1 MWWGGLGEERR
12 RSPPV
17 RTSKLLEWHEVLIQQ
32 TVNGVTRG
40 AVFALIALG
49 YTMVYGI
56 IGLINFAHGDVFMLG
71 LFISLSYLTLLGMAT
86 TLHGWQLVTVLP
98 LVFLATMLTTGT
110 INVVIDRVAY
120 RPLRHAF
127 RLAPLITAIG
137 VSFMLENLVLIWK
150 GPAPIAY
157 PDVFPSV
164 DILREW
170 LGMDSLLFITTK
182 DVLVLGATIP
192 LMVALQY
199 FVTRTRWGK
208 AMRATAQDKET
219 ALAMGIDVEKTIIL
233 TFFIGGALAG
243 AAGLIQGLYYN
254 IGMWW
259 MGYQAGLRAFTA
271 AVLGGIG
278 SMPGTALGA
287 YPFLDRW
294 LQAQTVHAV
303 TDAMIYVLLALGLNI
318 VVGYAGLLDLGYAAF
333 FAIGAYTMGLLNS
346 PVLGSPLYGHAWS
359 FWVVIWIAA
368 LVSAGL
374 GVVIGAPTLRVRGD
388 YLAIITLAFGEIIP
402 VAIRNLGDITIDIGG
417 WRPVERL
424 NLTGGE
430 NGVNPVGR
438 PHLPGV
444 NFDTDFI
451 PWYFLIL
458 VIGAVSL
465 WAMSRMRDS
474 RLGRAWMAIREDET
488 AADCTGVNPVKTK
501 LLAFAL
507 GASFAGFAGSFYAA
521 KLQAITPGAFEF
533 NVSIMLLCMVVL
545 GGMGSL
551 KGVILGGMLITLFDR
566 ILLAQM
572 SFLVRWIGRSLGV
585 ATLASVDLTLWRWF
599 FFGLGLVVIML
610 IRPEGLAGRRV
621 RPPAADV
628 DEREEALALVTAPPR
643 PRADAL
649 PGWLREATAAR
660 AAAAPVLEV
669 RGLTRRF
676 GGLIAV
682 SEVDL
687 VTGLLR
693 PDRGEI
699 LVAGKSL
706 VGLRPHAIVG
716 RGIARTFQSIRL
728 FQNMTVLDNVLV
740 GEHCRLRASVAGA
753 VFRPPAVTV
762 EESRARARAKE
773 MLAFV
778 GLADK
783 DGELAKN
790 LAYGDQ
796 RRLEIA
802 RALAT
807 EPALLLLDEPTAGMN
822 PRETDTLTEL
832 IGLLR
837 NEIGLAVLL
846 IEHHMEVVM
855 AISDR
860 ITVLDYGT
868 RIAEGTPGEI
878 RRDTKVIEAYL
889 GKGYEQ
895 ELVSG

>member
-1 MWWGGLGEERR
+1 VSDPGR
-12 RSPPV
+12 
-17 RTSKLLEWHEVLIQQ
+17 I
-32 TVNGVTRG
+32 
-40 AVFALIALG
+40 
-49 YTMVYGI
+49 
-56 IGLINFAHGDVFMLG
+56 
-71 LFISLSYLTLLGMAT
+71 
-86 TLHGWQLVTVLP
+86 
-98 LVFLATMLTTGT
+98 
-110 INVVIDRVAY
+110 
-120 RPLRHAF
+120 RPL
-127 RLAPLITAIG
+127 
-137 VSFMLENLVLIWK
+137 
-150 GPAPIAY
+150 PAA
-157 PDVFPSV
+157 
-164 DILREW
+164 
-170 LGMDSLLFITTK
+170 LL
-182 DVLVLGATIP
+182 L
-192 LMVALQY
+192 
-199 FVTRTRWGK
+199 
-208 AMRATAQDKET
+208 T
-219 ALAMGIDVEKTIIL
+219 ALV
-233 TFFIGGALAG
+233 
-243 AAGLIQGLYYN
+243 
-254 IGMWW
+254 
-259 MGYQAGLRAFTA
+259 
-271 AVLGGIG
+271 
-278 SMPGTALGA
+278 A

-346 PVLGSPLYGHAWS
+346 PVLGSPLYGRAWS
-359 FWVVIWIAA
+359 FWVIIWIAA
-368 LVSAGL
+368 LVSAAL
-374 GVVIGAPTLRVRGD
+374 GVVIGFPTLRVRGD

-438 PHLPGV
+438 PYLPGV

-458 VIGAVSL
+458 VIGAGSL
-465 WAMSRMRDS
+465 WAMNRMRDS

-488 AADCTGVNPVKTK
+488 AADCTGVNPIKTK
-501 LLAFAL
+501 LLAFGL
-507 GASFAGFAGSFYAA
+507 GASFSGFAGSFYAA

-533 NVSIMLLCMVVL
+533 NVSIMLLCMIVL

-566 ILLAQM
+566 ILLAQLT
-572 SFLVRWIGRSLGV
+572 SLVRWIGRSLGV
-585 ATLASVDLTLWRWF
+585 AILASVDLTLWRWF
-599 FFGLGLVVIML
+599 FFGLGLVTIML

-643 PRADAL
+643 PRAEAL
-649 PGWLREATAAR
+649 PGWLREAS
-660 AAAAPVLEV
+660 AAPAGRPTTRPVLDV

-676 GGLIAV
+676 GGLVAV
-682 SEVDL
+682 SEVDLVIPTRGIVGLIGPNGAGKTTFFNL

-693 PDRGEI
+693 PDQGEI
-699 LVAGKSL
+699 LLEGASL

-740 GEHCRLRASVAGA
+740 GEHCRLHASVAGA
-753 VFRPPAVTV
+753 VFRPPAVV
-762 EESRARARAKE
+762 AEEARARARARE

-778 GLADK
+778 GLDDK
-783 DGELAKN
+783 HGELAKN
-790 LAYGDQ
+790 LAYGNQ

-807 EPALLLLDEPTAGMN
+807 EPTLLLLDEPTAGMN

-837 NEIGLAVLL
+837 EELGLAVLL

-868 RIAEGTPGEI
+868 RIAEGAPAEI
-878 RRDTKVIEAYL
+878 RRNAKVIEAYL

>member
-1 MWWGGLGEERR
+1 
-12 RSPPV
+12 
-17 RTSKLLEWHEVLIQQ
+17 
-32 TVNGVTRG
+32 VTDSRLRQFP
-40 AVFALIALG
+40 AAL
-49 YTMVYGI
+49 
-56 IGLINFAHGDVFMLG
+56 
-71 LFISLSYLTLLGMAT
+71 
-86 TLHGWQLVTVLP
+86 LVT
-98 LVFLATMLTTGT
+98 G
-110 INVVIDRVAY
+110 
-120 RPLRHAF
+120 
-127 RLAPLITAIG
+127 
-137 VSFMLENLVLIWK
+137 
-150 GPAPIAY
+150 
-157 PDVFPSV
+157 
-164 DILREW
+164 
-170 LGMDSLLFITTK
+170 
-182 DVLVLGATIP
+182 
-192 LMVALQY
+192 LMV
-199 FVTRTRWGK
+199 
-208 AMRATAQDKET
+208 
-219 ALAMGIDVEKTIIL
+219 
-233 TFFIGGALAG
+233 
-243 AAGLIQGLYYN
+243 
-254 IGMWW
+254 
-259 MGYQAGLRAFTA
+259 
-271 AVLGGIG
+271 
-278 SMPGTALGA
+278 
-287 YPFLDRW
+287 YPFLDHW

-368 LVSAGL
+368 LVSAGM

-402 VAIRNLGDITIDIGG
+402 VAIRNLGDITIDVGG

-438 PHLPGV
+438 PYLPGV
-444 NFDTDFI
+444 DFDTQFI

-458 VIGAVSL
+458 IIGASSL
-465 WAMSRMRDS
+465 WAMNRMRDS

-507 GASFAGFAGSFYAA
+507 GASFSGFAGSFYAA

-566 ILLAQM
+566 ILLAQLT
-572 SFLVRWIGRSLGV
+572 FLVRWIGRSLGV
-585 ATLASVDLTLWRWF
+585 GTLASVDLTLWRWF
-599 FFGLGLVVIML
+599 FFGLGLVIIML
-610 IRPEGLAGRRV
+610 VKPEGLAGRRV
-621 RPPAADV
+621 RPPDADV
-628 DEREEALALVTAPPR
+628 DEREEARALVAAPPR
-643 PRADAL
+643 PQADAI
-649 PGWLREATAAR
+649 PSWLRESGAPRVSSAT
-660 AAAAPVLEV
+660 PVLDV
-669 RGLTRRF
+669 RGLTRHF
-676 GGLIAV
+676 GGLVAV
-682 SEVDL
+682 SEVDLVIPPAGIVGLIGPNGAGKTTFFNL

-693 PDRGEI
+693 PDHGEI
-699 LVAGKSL
+699 RLNGESL

-740 GEHCRLRASVAGA
+740 GEHCRLHSSVAGA
-753 VFRPPAVTV
+753 VFRPPTV
-762 EESRARARAKE
+762 VAEEARARGRARD
-773 MLAFV
+773 LLGFV
-778 GLADK
+778 SLGDK
-783 DGELAKN
+783 KGELAKN

-807 EPALLLLDEPTAGMN
+807 EPKLLLLDEPTAGMN
-822 PRETDTLTEL
+822 PRETDALTEL

-837 NEIGLAVLL
+837 RELELAVLL

-868 RIAEGTPGEI
+868 RIAEGTPTEI
-878 RRDTKVIEAYL
+878 RQNAKVIEAYL

-895 ELVSG
+895 ELVIG

>member
-1 MWWGGLGEERR
+1 MTDAGRV
-12 RSPPV
+12 RSLP
-17 RTSKLLEWHEVLIQQ
+17 
-32 TVNGVTRG
+32 
-40 AVFALIALG
+40 AAL
-49 YTMVYGI
+49 
-56 IGLINFAHGDVFMLG
+56 
-71 LFISLSYLTLLGMAT
+71 
-86 TLHGWQLVTVLP
+86 LVTA
-98 LVFLATMLTTGT
+98 LV
-110 INVVIDRVAY
+110 
-120 RPLRHAF
+120 
-127 RLAPLITAIG
+127 
-137 VSFMLENLVLIWK
+137 
-150 GPAPIAY
+150 
-157 PDVFPSV
+157 
-164 DILREW
+164 
-170 LGMDSLLFITTK
+170 
-182 DVLVLGATIP
+182 
-192 LMVALQY
+192 
-199 FVTRTRWGK
+199 
-208 AMRATAQDKET
+208 
-219 ALAMGIDVEKTIIL
+219 
-233 TFFIGGALAG
+233 
-243 AAGLIQGLYYN
+243 
-254 IGMWW
+254 
-259 MGYQAGLRAFTA
+259 
-271 AVLGGIG
+271 
-278 SMPGTALGA
+278 A
-287 YPFLDRW
+287 YPFIDRA
-294 LQAQTVHAV
+294 LHAQTVHAV

-374 GVVIGAPTLRVRGD
+374 GVVIGFPTLRVRGD

-438 PHLPGV
+438 PYLPGV

-458 VIGAVSL
+458 FIGAVSL
-465 WAMSRMRDS
+465 WAMNRMRAS

-488 AADCTGVNPVKTK
+488 AADCTGVNPIKTK
-501 LLAFAL
+501 LLAFGL

-572 SFLVRWIGRSLGV
+572 TFLIRWIGRSLGI
-585 ATLASVDLTLWRWF
+585 ATLAAVDLTLWRWF
-599 FFGLGLVVIML
+599 FFGLGLVIIML
-610 IRPEGLAGRRV
+610 LRPEGLAGRRV

-643 PRADAL
+643 PRAEAI
-649 PGWLREATAAR
+649 PGWLRASTAAPGDR
-660 AAAAPVLEV
+660 PTTRPVLDV

-676 GGLIAV
+676 GGLVAV
-682 SEVDL
+682 SEVDLVIPPRGIVGLIGPNGAGKTTFFNL

-693 PDRGEI
+693 PDQGEI
-699 LVAGKSL
+699 LLDGASL

-740 GEHCRLRASVAGA
+740 GEHCRLRASVAGV
-753 VFRPPAVTV
+753 VFRPPAVV
-762 EESRARARAKE
+762 AEEARARARARE

-778 GLADK
+778 GLDDK

-790 LAYGDQ
+790 LSYGDQ

-807 EPALLLLDEPTAGMN
+807 EPTLLLLDEPTAGMN
-822 PRETDTLTEL
+822 PRETDALTEL

-837 NEIGLAVLL
+837 EELGLAVLL

-855 AISDR
+855 TISDR

-868 RIAEGTPGEI
+868 RIAEGTPAEI
-878 RRDTKVIEAYL
+878 RRNAKVIEAYL